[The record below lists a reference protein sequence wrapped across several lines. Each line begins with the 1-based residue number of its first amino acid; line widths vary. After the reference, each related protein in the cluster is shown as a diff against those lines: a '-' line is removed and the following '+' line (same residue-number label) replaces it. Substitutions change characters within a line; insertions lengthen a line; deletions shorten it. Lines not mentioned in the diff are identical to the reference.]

1 MNPHILLVDDDRDLT
16 RSVHAFLS
24 ARGYRVSSATSANDA
39 KLRIPS
45 LHPDLIVLDVM
56 MESDAAGLVLAQEL
70 QRNPTTHHIPVVLLT
85 GFLDHLDDKR
95 AALLPALDQ
104 PWPGAKL
111 LEKPVQLDALAST
124 IERLLKEHRA
134 LQKETEI

>member
-1 MNPHILLVDDDRDLT
+1 MT
-16 RSVHAFLS
+16 W
-24 ARGYRVSSATSANDA
+24 
-39 KLRIPS
+39 
-45 LHPDLIVLDVM
+45 
-56 MESDAAGLVLAQEL
+56 
-70 QRNPTTHHIPVVLLT
+70 
-85 GFLDHLDDKR
+85 FLDHLDDKR